1 MKIGSKISVIIPC
14 FNDGLYIGQAVDS
27 IFRSDEDVLEVIVV
41 DDGSDDLTR
50 NYLDK
55 IRADKVK
62 IINQEN
68 KGVSAA
74 RNKGIIEAKG
84 EYILLLD
91 ADDKFA
97 PSFLGKAKQIL
108 QNNAEVGAV
117 SCWYNI
123 VENEKIVKQAEPKG
137 GNIEDFLF
145 ANRSMVSS
153 LLRKKCWEDAGG
165 FDESM
170 LIGYEDWEFW
180 ISVTKKGWEVRVIE
194 EYLYDYF
201 NKPGSRNKKAAK
213 QDLEIKAY
221 IFNKHKDL
229 YLERYTD
236 LLNYFNRAIEMKER
250 EKQRLRNSIDFKLG
264 ASILRPLRFLKRIF

>member
-1 MKIGSKISVIIPC
+1 MKPKVSAIIPC
-14 FNDGLYIGQAVDS
+14 YNDGAYIEKAVASVLGSDVD
-27 IFRSDEDVLEVIVV
+27 IFELIVV
-41 DDGSDDLTR
+41 DDGSDQLTKSHL
-50 NYLDK
+50 NK
-55 IRADKVK
+55 IQTEKVK
-62 IINQEN
+62 IIHQEN

-74 RNKGIIEAKG
+74 RNKGIAEAEG

-97 PSFLGKAKQIL
+97 PSFLGKAIQIL
-108 QNNAEVGAV
+108 ENNADAGAV

-123 VENEKIVKQAEPKG
+123 VENEKVIKQAKPKG
-137 GNIEDFLF
+137 GKIEDFMF
-145 ANRSMVSS
+145 TNSSMVSS
-153 LLRKKCWEDAGG
+153 LLRKKCWEDAGR

-170 LIGYEDWEFW
+170 LAGYEDWEFW
-180 ISVTKKGWEVRVIE
+180 ISVTKKGWEVRIIE

-221 IFNKHKDL
+221 IFKKHKDL
-229 YLERYTD
+229 YVGRYSD
-236 LLNYFNRAIEMKER
+236 LLEYFNRALELKER
-250 EKQRLRNSIDFKLG
+250 EKQRLRSTIDFKLG